1 MKEPFVITISREV
14 GSGGRTI
21 GRKLA
26 EKLGVRF
33 SDKELVD
40 ELQKKLNLT
49 VDSIEELKGKKKRW
63 LDDFIQM
70 VAPVPMSG
78 MLVDGDSD
86 YISEYNLSL
95 SVNDVF
101 EAEREILNGI
111 ADEGSCV
118 IAGRSG
124 FFVLKGR
131 PNKVDI
137 LITASRDK
145 RIARIMEKQNLSRQK
160 AEEVIDSVDKARDN
174 YVMRYTGQSRYD
186 ARNYHIVLNMDYITE
201 DQAVSMILPRFCPTS
216 HSTSSCLS

>member
-33 SDKELVD
+33 SDKDLIAA
-40 ELQKKLNLT
+40 LQKKLNLT
-49 VDSIEELKGKKKRW
+49 ADSIEELKGKKKRW

-145 RIARIMEKQNLSRQK
+145 RIARIMDKQNLSRQK

-174 YVMRYTGQSRYD
+174 YVKRYTGQSRYD

-201 DQAVSMILPRFCPTS
+201 DQAVAMILS
-216 HSTSSCLS
+216 YLGK

>member
-1 MKEPFVITISREV
+1 MKDPFVITISRTV

-26 EKLGVRF
+26 ERLGVRF
-33 SDKELVD
+33 SDKELID
-40 ELQKKLNLT
+40 ALQNKFNLT
-49 VDSIEELKGKKKRW
+49 AESIEELKGKKKRW

-78 MLVDGDSD
+78 LLVSGESD
-86 YISEYNLSL
+86 YVSEYNQSL

-101 EAEREILNGI
+101 EAEKEILNGI
-111 ADEGSCV
+111 ADQGSCV

-124 FFVLKGR
+124 FFVLKDR

-137 LITASRDK
+137 LITASREN
-145 RIARIMEKQNLSRQK
+145 RIARIMSKQNLSYEK
-160 AEEVIDSVDKARDN
+160 AAQVLDSVDKARDN
-174 YVMRYTGQSRYD
+174 YVLRYTGQSRYD

-201 DQAVSMILPRFCPTS
+201 DKAVAMILS
-216 HSTSSCLS
+216 YLGK

>member
-1 MKEPFVITISREV
+1 MKDPFVITISRTV

-33 SDKELVD
+33 SDKELID
-40 ELQKKLNLT
+40 ALQAKLNLT
-49 VDSIEELKGKKKRW
+49 AESIEELKGKKKRW

-78 MLVDGDSD
+78 LLVSGESD
-86 YISEYNLSL
+86 YVSEYNSTL

-101 EAEREILNGI
+101 EAEKEILNGI

-118 IAGRSG
+118 IAGRLG
-124 FFVLKGR
+124 FFVLKDR

-137 LITASRDK
+137 LITASREN
-145 RIARIMEKQNLSRQK
+145 RIARIMDKQNLPRQK

-201 DQAVSMILPRFCPTS
+201 DQAVAMILS
-216 HSTSSCLS
+216 YLGK

>member
-101 EAEREILNGI
+101 EAEKEILNGI

-174 YVMRYTGQSRYD
+174 YVQRYTGQSRYD

-201 DQAVSMILPRFCPTS
+201 DQAVAMILS
-216 HSTSSCLS
+216 YLGK

>member
-26 EKLGVRF
+26 ENLGVRF

-137 LITASRDK
+137 LITASREK
-145 RIARIMEKQNLSRQK
+145 RIARIMDKQNLSRQK

-174 YVMRYTGQSRYD
+174 YVKRYTGQSRYD

-201 DQAVSMILPRFCPTS
+201 DQAVAMILS
-216 HSTSSCLS
+216 YLGK

>member
-111 ADEGSCV
+111 ADDGSCV

-174 YVMRYTGQSRYD
+174 YVKRYTGQSRYD

-201 DQAVSMILPRFCPTS
+201 DQAVAMILS
-216 HSTSSCLS
+216 YLGK

>member
-1 MKEPFVITISREV
+1 MKDPFVITISRTV

-26 EKLGVRF
+26 ERLGVRF
-33 SDKELVD
+33 SDKELID
-40 ELQKKLNLT
+40 ALQNKFNLT
-49 VDSIEELKGKKKRW
+49 AESIEELKGKKKRW

-78 MLVDGDSD
+78 LLVSGESD
-86 YISEYNLSL
+86 YVSEYNSTL

-101 EAEREILNGI
+101 EAEKEILNGI

-118 IAGRSG
+118 IAGRLG
-124 FFVLKGR
+124 FFVLKDR

-137 LITASRDK
+137 LITASREN
-145 RIARIMEKQNLSRQK
+145 RIARIMSKQNLSREK
-160 AEEVIDSVDKARDN
+160 AAEVLDSVDKARDN
-174 YVMRYTGQSRYD
+174 YVLRYTGQSRYD

-201 DQAVSMILPRFCPTS
+201 DKAVDLILS
-216 HSTSSCLS
+216 YLGK

>member
-33 SDKELVD
+33 SDKELID
-40 ELQKKLNLT
+40 ALQKKLNLT
-49 VDSIEELKGKKKRW
+49 AGAIEEMKGRKKRW
-63 LDDFIQM
+63 LDDFIQL

-78 MLVDGDSD
+78 LLVDGDSD
-86 YISEYNLSL
+86 YISEYNLSKD
-95 SVNDVF
+95 VNDVF
-101 EAEREILNGI
+101 EAEKEILQGI

-118 IAGRSG
+118 IAGRSA

-137 LITASRDK
+137 LITASREN
-145 RIARIMEKQNLSRQK
+145 RIARIMGKQNLTREK
-160 AEEVIDSVDKARDN
+160 AEEVIASVDKARDN
-174 YVMRYTGQSRYD
+174 YVLRYTGQSRYD
-186 ARNYHIVLNMDYITE
+186 ARNYNLVLNMDYLTE
-201 DQAVSMILPRFCPTS
+201 DKAVEMILSYIGC
-216 HSTSSCLS
+216 

>member
-70 VAPVPMSG
+70 VAPMPMSG

-137 LITASRDK
+137 LITASREK
-145 RIARIMEKQNLSRQK
+145 RIARIMDKQNLNRQK
-160 AEEVIDSVDKARDN
+160 AEEVIDGVDKARDN

-201 DQAVSMILPRFCPTS
+201 DQAVAMILS
-216 HSTSSCLS
+216 YLGK

>member
-124 FFVLKGR
+124 FFVLKDR

-137 LITASRDK
+137 LITASREK
-145 RIARIMEKQNLSRQK
+145 RIARIMDKQNLSRQK

-174 YVMRYTGQSRYD
+174 YVKRYTGQSRYD

-201 DQAVSMILPRFCPTS
+201 DQAVAMILS
-216 HSTSSCLS
+216 YLGK

>member
-137 LITASRDK
+137 LITASREN

-160 AEEVIDSVDKARDN
+160 AEEVIDNVDKARDN
-174 YVMRYTGQSRYD
+174 YVKRYTGQSRYD

-201 DQAVSMILPRFCPTS
+201 DQAVAMILS
-216 HSTSSCLS
+216 YLGK

>member
-1 MKEPFVITISREV
+1 MKDPFVITISREV

-33 SDKELVD
+33 SDKELID
-40 ELQKKLNLT
+40 TLQAKFNLSPN
-49 VDSIEELKGKKKRW
+49 SIEELKGKKKRW

-78 MLVDGDSD
+78 LLVDGDSD
-86 YISEYNLSL
+86 YIAEYNSTL

-101 EAEREILNGI
+101 EAEKEILNGI

-124 FFVLKGR
+124 FFVLKER

-137 LITASRDK
+137 LITASREN
-145 RIARIMEKQNLSRQK
+145 RIDRIMRKQGLSREK
-160 AEEVIDSVDKARDN
+160 AQEVIETVDKARDN
-174 YVMRYTGQSRYD
+174 YVLRYTGHSRYD
-186 ARNYHIVLNMDYITE
+186 ARNYHMVLNMDYLTE
-201 DQAVSMILPRFCPTS
+201 DKAVEIIMSYLGY
-216 HSTSSCLS
+216 

>member
-33 SDKELVD
+33 SDKDLIAA
-40 ELQKKLNLT
+40 LQKKLNLT
-49 VDSIEELKGKKKRW
+49 ADSIEELKGKKKRW

-131 PNKVDI
+131 PNKVDV
-137 LITASRDK
+137 LITALEN
-145 RIARIMEKQNLSRQK
+145 RIARIMSKQNLTREK
-160 AEEVIDSVDKARDN
+160 AIEVIESVDKARDN
-174 YVMRYTGQSRYD
+174 YVLRYTGQSRYD

-201 DQAVSMILPRFCPTS
+201 DQAVAMILS
-216 HSTSSCLS
+216 YLGK

>member
-111 ADEGSCV
+111 ADQGSCV

-137 LITASRDK
+137 LITASREK
-145 RIARIMEKQNLSRQK
+145 RIARIMEKQNLSRDK

-201 DQAVSMILPRFCPTS
+201 DQAVAMILS
-216 HSTSSCLS
+216 YLGK

>member
-1 MKEPFVITISREV
+1 MTMKDPFVITISRTV

-26 EKLGVRF
+26 ERLGVRF
-33 SDKELVD
+33 SDKELID
-40 ELQKKLNLT
+40 ALQAKLNLT
-49 VDSIEELKGKKKRW
+49 AESIEELKGKKKRW

-78 MLVDGDSD
+78 LLVSGESD
-86 YISEYNLSL
+86 YVSEYNQSL

-101 EAEREILNGI
+101 EAEKEILNGI
-111 ADEGSCV
+111 ADQGSCV

-124 FFVLKGR
+124 FFVLKDR

-137 LITASRDK
+137 LITASREN
-145 RIARIMEKQNLSRQK
+145 RIARIMSKQNLSYEK
-160 AEEVIDSVDKARDN
+160 AAQVLDSVDKARDN
-174 YVMRYTGQSRYD
+174 YVLRYTGQSRYD

-201 DQAVSMILPRFCPTS
+201 DQAVAMILS
-216 HSTSSCLS
+216 YLGK

>member
-26 EKLGVRF
+26 QKLGVRF

-40 ELQKKLNLT
+40 ALQAKLNLT
-49 VDSIEELKGKKKRW
+49 ASGIEELKGKKKRW

-70 VAPVPMSG
+70 VAPVPTSG

-86 YISEYNLSL
+86 YISEYKKSL

-101 EAEREILNGI
+101 EAEKEILNGI
-111 ADEGSCV
+111 ADQGSCV

-124 FFVLKGR
+124 FFVLKDR

-137 LITASRDK
+137 LITASLEN
-145 RIARIMEKQNLSRQK
+145 RIARIMSKQNLSREK
-160 AEEVIDSVDKARDN
+160 AQEVIDNVDKARNN
-174 YVMRYTGQSRYD
+174 YVSRYTGQSRYD
-186 ARNYHIVLNMDYITE
+186 ARNYNIVLNMDYITE
-201 DQAVSMILPRFCPTS
+201 DKAVDIIMSYLGK
-216 HSTSSCLS
+216 

>member
-26 EKLGVRF
+26 AKLGVRF

-40 ELQKKLNLT
+40 ALQKKLNLT
-49 VDSIEELKGKKKRW
+49 ESSIEELKGKKKRW

-95 SVNDVF
+95 TVNDVF
-101 EAEREILNGI
+101 EAEKEILNGI
-111 ADEGSCV
+111 ADQGSCV

-145 RIARIMEKQNLSRQK
+145 RIARIMEKQNLSHQK

-174 YVMRYTGQSRYD
+174 YVQRYTGQSRYD

-201 DQAVSMILPRFCPTS
+201 DQAVAMILS
-216 HSTSSCLS
+216 YLGK

>member
-1 MKEPFVITISREV
+1 MKDPFVITISRTV

-26 EKLGVRF
+26 ERLGVRF
-33 SDKELVD
+33 SDKELID
-40 ELQKKLNLT
+40 ALQNKFNLT
-49 VDSIEELKGKKKRW
+49 AESIEELKGKKKRW

-78 MLVDGDSD
+78 LLVSGESD
-86 YISEYNLSL
+86 YVSEYNSTL

-101 EAEREILNGI
+101 EAEKEILNGI

-118 IAGRSG
+118 IAGRLG
-124 FFVLKGR
+124 FFVLKDR

-145 RIARIMEKQNLSRQK
+145 RIARIMEKQNLTRQK

-174 YVMRYTGQSRYD
+174 YVQRYTGQSRYD

-201 DQAVSMILPRFCPTS
+201 DKAVDLILS
-216 HSTSSCLS
+216 YLG

>member
-40 ELQKKLNLT
+40 ALQKKLNLT
-49 VDSIEELKGKKKRW
+49 ESSIEELKGKKKRW

-124 FFVLKGR
+124 FFVLKDR

-137 LITASRDK
+137 LITASREK
-145 RIARIMEKQNLSRQK
+145 RIARIMDKQNLSRQK
-160 AEEVIDSVDKARDN
+160 AEEVIDSVDRARDN
-174 YVMRYTGQSRYD
+174 YVQRYTGQSRYD
-186 ARNYHIVLNMDYITE
+186 ARNYHIVLNMDYITD
-201 DQAVSMILPRFCPTS
+201 DQAVEMILS
-216 HSTSSCLS
+216 YLGK

>member
-1 MKEPFVITISREV
+1 MKDPFVITISRTV

-26 EKLGVRF
+26 ERLGARF
-33 SDKELVD
+33 SDKELID
-40 ELQKKLNLT
+40 ALQNKFNLT
-49 VDSIEELKGKKKRW
+49 AESIEELKGKKKRW

-78 MLVDGDSD
+78 LLVSGESD
-86 YISEYNLSL
+86 YVSEYNSTL

-101 EAEREILNGI
+101 EAEKEILNGI

-118 IAGRSG
+118 IAGRLG
-124 FFVLKGR
+124 FFVLKDR

-137 LITASRDK
+137 LITASREN
-145 RIARIMEKQNLSRQK
+145 RIARIMSKQNLSREK
-160 AEEVIDSVDKARDN
+160 AAEVLDSVDKARDN
-174 YVMRYTGQSRYD
+174 YVLRYTGQSRYD

-201 DQAVSMILPRFCPTS
+201 DKAVDLILS
-216 HSTSSCLS
+216 YLGK

>member
-26 EKLGVRF
+26 AKLGVRF
-33 SDKELVD
+33 SDKDLIAA
-40 ELQKKLNLT
+40 LQKKLNLT
-49 VDSIEELKGKKKRW
+49 ADSIEELKGKKKRW

-137 LITASRDK
+137 LITASREK
-145 RIARIMEKQNLSRQK
+145 RIARIMDKQNLSRQK

-174 YVMRYTGQSRYD
+174 YVQRYTGQSRYD

-201 DQAVSMILPRFCPTS
+201 DQAVEMILS
-216 HSTSSCLS
+216 YLGK

>member
-33 SDKELVD
+33 SDKELID
-40 ELQKKLNLT
+40 SLQAKLNLSPK
-49 VDSIEELKGKKKRW
+49 SIEELKGKKKRW
-63 LDDFIQM
+63 MDDFIQM

-78 MLVDGDSD
+78 LLVNGDSD
-86 YISEYNLSL
+86 YISEYNTSL
-95 SVNDVF
+95 NVNDVF
-101 EAEREILNGI
+101 EAEKEILKGI

-124 FFVLKGR
+124 FFVLKDR

-137 LITASRDK
+137 LITASREY
-145 RIARIMEKQNLSRQK
+145 RIDRIMRKQGLSHEKAL
-160 AEEVIDSVDKARDN
+160 EVIESVDKARDN
-174 YVMRYTGQSRYD
+174 YVLRYTGQSRYD
-186 ARNYHIVLNMDYITE
+186 ARNYHIVLNMDYLTE
-201 DQAVSMILPRFCPTS
+201 DKAVELIMTYLGY
-216 HSTSSCLS
+216 

>member
-49 VDSIEELKGKKKRW
+49 VGSIEELKGKKKRW

-70 VAPVPMSG
+70 VAPMPMSG

-137 LITASRDK
+137 LITASREK
-145 RIARIMEKQNLSRQK
+145 RIARIMDKQNLNRQK
-160 AEEVIDSVDKARDN
+160 AEEVIDGVDKARDN
-174 YVMRYTGQSRYD
+174 YVKRYTGQSRYD

-201 DQAVSMILPRFCPTS
+201 DQAVAMILS
-216 HSTSSCLS
+216 YLGK

>member
-33 SDKELVD
+33 SDKDLIAA
-40 ELQKKLNLT
+40 LQKKLNLT
-49 VDSIEELKGKKKRW
+49 ADSIEELKGKKKRW

-137 LITASRDK
+137 LITASREK
-145 RIARIMEKQNLSRQK
+145 RIARIMDKQNLSRQK

-174 YVMRYTGQSRYD
+174 YVKRYTGQSRYD

-201 DQAVSMILPRFCPTS
+201 DQAVEMILS
-216 HSTSSCLS
+216 YLGK

>member
-26 EKLGVRF
+26 AKLGVRF
-33 SDKELVD
+33 SDKDLIAA
-40 ELQKKLNLT
+40 LQKKLNQT
-49 VDSIEELKGKKKRW
+49 ADSIEELKGKKKRW

-95 SVNDVF
+95 TVNDVF
-101 EAEREILNGI
+101 EAEKEILNGI
-111 ADEGSCV
+111 ADQGSCV

-145 RIARIMEKQNLSRQK
+145 RIARIMEKQNLSHQK

-174 YVMRYTGQSRYD
+174 YVKRYTGQSRYD

-201 DQAVSMILPRFCPTS
+201 DQAVAMILS
-216 HSTSSCLS
+216 YLGK

>member
-1 MKEPFVITISREV
+1 MTMKDPFVITISRTV

-33 SDKELVD
+33 SDKELID
-40 ELQKKLNLT
+40 ALQAKLNLT
-49 VDSIEELKGKKKRW
+49 AESIEELKGKKKRW

-78 MLVDGDSD
+78 LLVSGESD
-86 YISEYNLSL
+86 YVSEYNSTL

-101 EAEREILNGI
+101 EAEKEILNGI

-124 FFVLKGR
+124 FFVLKDR

-137 LITASRDK
+137 LITASREN
-145 RIARIMEKQNLSRQK
+145 RIARIMRKQNLSYEK
-160 AEEVIDSVDKARDN
+160 AAQVLDSVDKARDN
-174 YVMRYTGQSRYD
+174 YVPRSTGQSRY
-186 ARNYHIVLNMDYITE
+186 AASNHTIVLNMDYITE
-201 DQAVSMILPRFCPTS
+201 DKAVDLILS
-216 HSTSSCLS
+216 YLGK